1 MTDHLTLGDGVGRAA
16 LLGALVGF
24 VAMAIA
30 ATAIARLA
38 GVAPLDAVGL
48 GAMVGV
54 WSGPGFG
61 SLFGAILAFTRNEV
75 TAAAAAVTDVAS

>member
-1 MTDHLTLGDGVGRAA
+1 MTDHLTLGEGVGRAA

-30 ATAIARLA
+30 ATVIARLA

-61 SLFGAILAFTRNEV
+61 SLFGAILAITRNEL
-75 TAAAAAVTDVAS
+75 AAATVEAATEAG